1 MSTPSDASVGVS
13 VLPSSV
19 MSGAFLP
26 LASASFQSVVRLV
39 HGTHTT
45 LTLVLAYC
53 GKSLWNWATTP
64 FIQETWDGTEAP
76 IRHTVSCAGA
86 DDVDDDP
93 PADEL
98 LELQPAIASAAAVPG
113 TPSLLRELNDRAAL
127 DLLLRVGTLT
137 RSQISEYTGV
147 SKVTVS
153 QMLAR
158 LEERGL
164 AMIVGEQA
172 GHRGPNAALY
182 SVVPSSAYVAG
193 LCMDLDL
200 VSAAV
205 ADVTGRRVADV
216 SVNPNGADD
225 PTELV
230 RGVIEQAC
238 ASAGVDLA
246 RLSALVIGSPGVVDP
261 QTGDPRLA
269 VNLPAWHEGAL
280 EALRGVLHKPVV
292 IENDVNLAA
301 MAERAAGAATGADDF
316 VLMWL
321 DVGLGLATML
331 GGRLHRGT
339 AGAAG
344 EIGYLPVH
352 GAPLH
357 TDIRHP
363 ASGGFQSLAGGAAVR
378 ALAARYG
385 FPAPTA
391 AEAVAAAV
399 SSPSGVSSPSAGS
412 AAFLDDLAQ
421 RVAVG
426 VASVCVVLDPG
437 LVVLGGAV
445 GRAGGTALASRVAAA
460 VAAIFPARPRVVP
473 TGVPGEPVLRGAML
487 AALDQARAAL
497 LASVADPNPL
507 APAPVAQVT
516 APQAGVPRRW
526 AIFLPNGS
534 WRVPL
539 QTLRARPV
547 TLALPQI
554 SGPEFA
560 PGQPAGMTR
569 EMHLTP
575 TCLHVHNGGVSKIPD
590 AEKAPRA

>member
-1 MSTPSDASVGVS
+1 MQHS
-13 VLPSSV
+13 L
-19 MSGAFLP
+19 
-26 LASASFQSVVRLV
+26 QS
-39 HGTHTT
+39 
-45 LTLVLAYC
+45 
-53 GKSLWNWATTP
+53 
-64 FIQETWDGTEAP
+64 
-76 IRHTVSCAGA
+76 
-86 DDVDDDP
+86 P
-93 PADEL
+93 PAAE
-98 LELQPAIASAAAVPG
+98 ARGRPG

-127 DLLLRVGTLT
+127 DLLLRGGMLT

-153 QMLAR
+153 QVLAR

-164 AMIVGEQA
+164 AIVVGEQA
-172 GHRGPNAALY
+172 GNRGPNAALY

-193 LCMDLDL
+193 LYMDLDL

-205 ADVTGRRVADV
+205 ADVTGRRVAEV

-230 RGVIEQAC
+230 RGVIERAC

-246 RLSALVIGSPGVVDP
+246 RLSALVIGTPGVVDP
-261 QTGDPRLA
+261 RTGDPQLA

-280 EALRGVLHKPVV
+280 DALRDVLHKPVV

-316 VLMWL
+316 VLVWL

-378 ALAARYG
+378 ALAARHG
-385 FPAPTA
+385 FAAPTA
-391 AEAVAAAV
+391 AEALQAAV
-399 SSPSGVSSPSAGS
+399 SSESAAS
-412 AAFLDDLAQ
+412 AAFLDDLAH

-437 LVVLGGAV
+437 LVVLGGEV
-445 GRAGGTALASRVAAA
+445 GRAGGTALAARVAAC
-460 VAAIFPARPRVVP
+460 VAAIWPSHPRVVP

-487 AALDQARAAL
+487 AAVDQARAAL
-497 LASVADPNPL
+497 LASVADP
-507 APAPVAQVT
+507 
-516 APQAGVPRRW
+516 GR
-526 AIFLPNGS
+526 
-534 WRVPL
+534 
-539 QTLRARPV
+539 
-547 TLALPQI
+547 
-554 SGPEFA
+554 
-560 PGQPAGMTR
+560 
-569 EMHLTP
+569 
-575 TCLHVHNGGVSKIPD
+575 
-590 AEKAPRA
+590 

>member
-1 MSTPSDASVGVS
+1 MQH
-13 VLPSSV
+13 
-19 MSGAFLP
+19 P
-26 LASASFQSVVRLV
+26 LQS
-39 HGTHTT
+39 
-45 LTLVLAYC
+45 
-53 GKSLWNWATTP
+53 
-64 FIQETWDGTEAP
+64 
-76 IRHTVSCAGA
+76 
-86 DDVDDDP
+86 
-93 PADEL
+93 
-98 LELQPAIASAAAVPG
+98 QPAAEARGRPG

-127 DLLLRVGTLT
+127 DLLLRGGMLT
-137 RSQISEYTGV
+137 RTQISEYTGV
-147 SKVTVS
+147 SKVTVA

-164 AMIVGEQA
+164 VSIVGEQA
-172 GHRGPNAALY
+172 GNRGPNAALY

-193 LCMDLDL
+193 LYMDLDL

-205 ADVTGRRVADV
+205 ADVTGRRVAEV

-230 RGVIEQAC
+230 RGVIERAC

-261 QTGDPRLA
+261 RTGDPQLA
-269 VNLPAWHEGAL
+269 VNLPTWHEGAL
-280 EALRGVLHKPVV
+280 DALRDVLHKPVV

-301 MAERAAGAATGADDF
+301 MAERAVGAATGADDF
-316 VLMWL
+316 VLVWL

-378 ALAARYG
+378 ALGARHG
-385 FPAPTA
+385 FAAPTA
-391 AEAVAAAV
+391 AEAVQAAV
-399 SSPSGVSSPSAGS
+399 TAQAAGS
-412 AAFLDDLAQ
+412 APGAGAFLDDLAQ

-437 LVVLGGAV
+437 LVVLGGEV
-445 GRAGGTALASRVAAA
+445 GRAGGTALAARVAAC
-460 VAAIFPARPRVVP
+460 VAAIWPSHPRVVP

-487 AALDQARAAL
+487 AAVDQARATL
-497 LASVADPNPL
+497 LASVADP
-507 APAPVAQVT
+507 
-516 APQAGVPRRW
+516 GR
-526 AIFLPNGS
+526 
-534 WRVPL
+534 
-539 QTLRARPV
+539 
-547 TLALPQI
+547 
-554 SGPEFA
+554 
-560 PGQPAGMTR
+560 
-569 EMHLTP
+569 
-575 TCLHVHNGGVSKIPD
+575 
-590 AEKAPRA
+590 

>member
-1 MSTPSDASVGVS
+1 VIDGGTTEGTAMQHSLQSR
-13 VLPSSV
+13 
-19 MSGAFLP
+19 
-26 LASASFQSVVRLV
+26 SA
-39 HGTHTT
+39 
-45 LTLVLAYC
+45 
-53 GKSLWNWATTP
+53 P
-64 FIQETWDGTEAP
+64 EA
-76 IRHTVSCAGA
+76 RGR
-86 DDVDDDP
+86 
-93 PADEL
+93 
-98 LELQPAIASAAAVPG
+98 PG

-127 DLLLRVGTLT
+127 DLLLRGGMLT

-164 AMIVGEQA
+164 VSVVGEQA
-172 GHRGPNAALY
+172 GNRGPNAALY

-193 LCMDLDL
+193 LYMESDL

-205 ADVTGRRVADV
+205 ADVTGRWVADV
-216 SVNPNGADD
+216 NVNPNGADD

-230 RGVIEQAC
+230 RGIIEQAC

-280 EALRGVLHKPVV
+280 DALRGVLHKPVV

-316 VLMWL
+316 VLVWL
-321 DVGLGLATML
+321 GGGLGLATML
-331 GGRLHRGT
+331 GGQLHRGT

-391 AEAVAAAV
+391 AEAVHAAAATQ
-399 SSPSGVSSPSAGS
+399 SS
-412 AAFLDDLAQ
+412 AFLDDLAQ

-437 LVVLGGAV
+437 LVVLGGEV
-445 GRAGGTALASRVAAA
+445 GRAGGTALADRVAVG
-460 VAAIFPARPRVVP
+460 VAAICPARPQVVP

-487 AALDQARAAL
+487 AAVDQARAVPL
-497 LASVADPNPL
+497 VSVADPSS
-507 APAPVAQVT
+507 A
-516 APQAGVPRRW
+516 
-526 AIFLPNGS
+526 
-534 WRVPL
+534 
-539 QTLRARPV
+539 
-547 TLALPQI
+547 
-554 SGPEFA
+554 
-560 PGQPAGMTR
+560 
-569 EMHLTP
+569 
-575 TCLHVHNGGVSKIPD
+575 VS
-590 AEKAPRA
+590 R